1 MVMGALCVY
10 VQRIQMLD
18 KKNKAKIK
26 TLNLESSG
34 FFFIFVLS
42 KGSGAV
48 GSVLGLGPRGR
59 RFEPCLPYVNV
70 SLAQW

>member
-1 MVMGALCVY
+1 
-10 VQRIQMLD
+10 MLD
-18 KKNKAKIK
+18 NKKTKPNIK

-42 KGSGAV
+42 KGSSAV

-70 SLAQW
+70 FLAQPVRANDC